1 MTAGWAHGVN
11 DSGRMPALRRR
22 AVLYLPGYDLHT
34 EQRRILMH
42 CDQRGYEVVAVA
54 RGERGW
60 PGAAMMHRL
69 GEADVIVTVSR
80 SGHTTEPGVEV
91 AGAGRTTVRTPHD
104 ADRLRAIATLVDS
117 GLAVEEIV
125 RILRTR

>member
-1 MTAGWAHGVN
+1 MPGRQWSPDGAGPVP
-11 DSGRMPALRRR
+11 RIQQR
-22 AVLYLPGYDLHT
+22 AVIYLPSYDLHT
-34 EQRRILMH
+34 EQRRTLMH
-42 CDQRGYEVVAVA
+42 CEQRGYEVVAVA
-54 RGERGW
+54 TGERSW
-60 PGAAMMHRL
+60 SSAAMMHRL
-69 GEADVIVTVSR
+69 GRADVIVTVSR

-125 RILRTR
+125 RILRAR